1 MNKLKNLS
9 KFLGV
14 VIGLLL
20 GQAVYA
26 QKVVGP
32 RIPTS
37 TPPVTYVTGSTA
49 LSRIDA
55 KITESLGQWKQNVAG
70 AQVKHQFY
78 VYLRAYVAEGLTG
91 KEAINAAGRKMNTV
105 GLLTDKAIATAL
117 YTEAKTLLKQ

>member
-55 KITESLGQWKQNVAG
+55 KITESLGQWKQHVAN

-78 VYLRAYVAEGLTG
+78 VYLRTYVSEGVNGTD
-91 KEAINAAGRKMNTV
+91 AITAAMRKMNQ
-105 GLLTDKAIATAL
+105 GNLLTDRAL
-117 YTEAKTLLKQ
+117 GTTLLTEASTLLKQ

>member
-26 QKVVGP
+26 QKTFKG
-32 RIPTS
+32 T
-37 TPPVTYVTGSTA
+37 TPPPAPVTYVTGSTA
-49 LSRIDA
+49 LSRIDT
-55 KITESLGQWKQNVAG
+55 KITQYKGQWKQNVAN

-78 VYLRAYVAEGLTG
+78 VYLRAYVAGGMTG
-91 KEAINAAGRKMNTV
+91 KEAINAAGRKMNQA
-105 GLLTDKAIATAL
+105 GLLNDKTIAAAL